1 MNPCNPDPFTLQA
14 KVAVRAFGDRST
26 HDLVAGNH
34 GQGSRSG
41 AAFNLVQL
49 GVADT
54 AGMNPD
60 QYLRFLWPGR
70 SDDIALQRG
79 GGRFYRAQPVNAHG
93 THF

>member
-14 KVAVRAFGDRST
+14 KVAVRAFGDRGA

-34 GQGSRSG
+34 GQHSRSR

-54 AGMNPD
+54 ASMNPD

-70 SDDIALQRG
+70 LNDIVLQRWG
-79 GGRFYRAQPVNAHG
+79 
-93 THF
+93 